1 MVSFH
6 DKTKIEYEKISIPK
20 EMINEI
26 KRIIETDKKL
36 GFVSLQEFVKE
47 AVRRNIVFYSNMK
60 LNENLGDKGEIVF
73 TENKQNVE
81 E

>member
-6 DKTKIEYEKISIPK
+6 YKTKIEYEKISIPK

-47 AVRRNIVFYSNMK
+47 AVRRNIVSYSNMR
-60 LNENLGDKGEIVF
+60 LNEILGGQDKIVSIDY
-73 TENKQNVE
+73 KQNVE

>member
-6 DKTKIEYEKISIPK
+6 NKTKIEYEKISIPK

-60 LNENLGDKGEIVF
+60 LDENHNAQDKIIF
-73 TENKQNVE
+73 TEDKENIE

>member
-47 AVRRNIVFYSNMK
+47 AVRRNILFYSNIQ
-60 LNENLGDKGEIVF
+60 LNENPDDQDKIIF
-73 TENKQNVE
+73 SENKKNVKE
-81 E
+81 

>member
-6 DKTKIEYEKISIPK
+6 DKTKIEYEKVSIPK

-26 KRIIETDKKL
+26 KRVIETDKKL

-60 LNENLGDKGEIVF
+60 LNENLSGQDKAAF
-73 TENKQNVE
+73 TENEQKVDE
-81 E
+81 

>member
-1 MVSFH
+1 MVSFQ

-60 LNENLGDKGEIVF
+60 LNENFGGQDKIVF

>member
-1 MVSFH
+1 MVSFQ
-6 DKTKIEYEKISIPK
+6 DKTKIEYEKVSIPK

-26 KRIIETDKKL
+26 KRVIETDKKL

-60 LNENLGDKGEIVF
+60 LNENLSGQDKAAF
-73 TENKQNVE
+73 TENEQKVDE
-81 E
+81 

>member
-47 AVRRNIVFYSNMK
+47 AVRRNIVFYNNMQ
-60 LNENLGDKGEIVF
+60 LNENHGDQDEIIF

>member
-6 DKTKIEYEKISIPK
+6 DKTKIEYEKIGIPK

-47 AVRRNIVFYSNMK
+47 AVRRNIVFYSSMK
-60 LNENLGDKGEIVF
+60 LNENLGDQAKIVS

>member
-47 AVRRNIVFYSNMK
+47 AVRRNIVFYNNMK
-60 LNENLGDKGEIVF
+60 LNENIGDQDKIIF
-73 TENKQNVE
+73 TETKQNVE

>member
-60 LNENLGDKGEIVF
+60 LNENLGGQDKIVV
-73 TENKQNVE
+73 TEYKQNIDE
-81 E
+81 

>member
-6 DKTKIEYEKISIPK
+6 EKTKIEYEKISIPK

-60 LNENLGDKGEIVF
+60 FNENLGDQDKIVF

>member
-1 MVSFH
+1 MVSFQ

-20 EMINEI
+20 EMLNEI

-60 LNENLGDKGEIVF
+60 LNENLGDQDKIVF

>member
-60 LNENLGDKGEIVF
+60 LNENLGDQDKIVF

>member
-1 MVSFH
+1 MVSFQ
-6 DKTKIEYEKISIPK
+6 DKTKIEYEKVSIPK

-60 LNENLGDKGEIVF
+60 LNENLSAQDKI
-73 TENKQNVE
+73 TLKENEQNVE

>member
-47 AVRRNIVFYSNMK
+47 AVRRNIVFYSSMK
-60 LNENLGDKGEIVF
+60 LNENLGDQAKIVF
-73 TENKQNVE
+73 TDNKQNVE

>member
-60 LNENLGDKGEIVF
+60 LNENLADQDKIVF

>member
-47 AVRRNIVFYSNMK
+47 AVRRNIVFYSNMR
-60 LNENLGDKGEIVF
+60 LNENLGGQDKIVS
-73 TENKQNVE
+73 TEYKQNVE

>member
-47 AVRRNIVFYSNMK
+47 AVRRNIVLYSNMK
-60 LNENLGDKGEIVF
+60 LNENHGDQDEIVY

>member
-47 AVRRNIVFYSNMK
+47 AVRRNIVFYSNMR
-60 LNENLGDKGEIVF
+60 LNENLGGQDKIIF
-73 TENKQNVE
+73 TEYKQNVE

>member
-1 MVSFH
+1 MVSFQ

-47 AVRRNIVFYSNMK
+47 AVRRNIVFYSNLK
-60 LNENLGDKGEIVF
+60 SNENPDGPDKIIYS
-73 TENKQNVE
+73 ENKQKVE

>member
-47 AVRRNIVFYSNMK
+47 AVRRNIVFYSNLK
-60 LNENLGDKGEIVF
+60 LKENLGDQDKIIF
-73 TENKQNVE
+73 TDNEQNVE

>member
-47 AVRRNIVFYSNMK
+47 AVRRNIVFYNNMK
-60 LNENLGDKGEIVF
+60 LNENIGDQDKIIF
-73 TENKQNVE
+73 TETKQNVDE
-81 E
+81 

>member
-1 MVSFH
+1 MVSFP
-6 DKTKIEYEKISIPK
+6 DKTKIEYEKVSIPK

-26 KRIIETDKKL
+26 KRVIETDKKL

-60 LNENLGDKGEIVF
+60 LNENLSGQDKAAF
-73 TENKQNVE
+73 TENEQKVDE
-81 E
+81 